1 MIRGHE
7 LLLVSVFPKNVKMN
21 SRLGPDQASGKK
33 SVASPRCYPSLV
45 RSGPGLPAGSGTAG
59 TLNLPARRFSME
71 QTSTLDPN
79 YCYTV
84 KELAFLWNMSP
95 ESIRRMFVNEPGTLV
110 FRMQA
115 TGRRTYR
122 NVRIPGKVALR
133 VQNRMTVV
141 APVTRPAYGR

>member
-1 MIRGHE
+1 MSRGAI
-7 LLLVSVFPKNVKMN
+7 LIA
-21 SRLGPDQASGKK
+21 LGVVRA
-33 SVASPRCYPSLV
+33 YPL
-45 RSGPGLPAGSGTAG
+45 GSGTAG

-71 QTSTLDPN
+71 QTSTLDSN

-84 KELAFLWNMSP
+84 KGLAFLWNMSP

>member
-1 MIRGHE
+1 
-7 LLLVSVFPKNVKMN
+7 
-21 SRLGPDQASGKK
+21 
-33 SVASPRCYPSLV
+33 
-45 RSGPGLPAGSGTAG
+45 
-59 TLNLPARRFSME
+59 ME

-95 ESIRRMFVNEPGTLV
+95 DSIRRLFEHEPGTLI
-110 FRMQA
+110 FTIQR

-122 NVRIPGKVALR
+122 SVRIPGRVALR

-141 APVTRPAYGR
+141 VPVTRQASGR

>member
-1 MIRGHE
+1 M
-7 LLLVSVFPKNVKMN
+7 
-21 SRLGPDQASGKK
+21 RLGT
-33 SVASPRCYPSLV
+33 VARAVSSRNRARELARERVRLSADAILLALGVVRAYPL
-45 RSGPGLPAGSGTAG
+45 GSGSAG
-59 TLNLPARRFSME
+59 TLNLPAWRFSME